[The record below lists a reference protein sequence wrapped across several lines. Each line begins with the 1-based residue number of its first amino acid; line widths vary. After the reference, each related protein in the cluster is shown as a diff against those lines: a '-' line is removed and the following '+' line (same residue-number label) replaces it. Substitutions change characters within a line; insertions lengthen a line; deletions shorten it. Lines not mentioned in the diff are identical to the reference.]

1 MDHDQQFL
9 SFIHKNAA
17 MGVSAIPQVLSLPQ
31 SRAMVPALQDQLRE
45 CRTIAAR
52 AQACARARGEE
63 LKGPGS
69 AALALAG
76 LWLCVRFLLPWLL
89 PFLLAWGMAALLE
102 GQSLPAEEL
111 PFSLP
116 PPLETAPF
124 PVPDTGPVPT
134 AEPPALTGGAPAGRA
149 FDPAGLSY

>member
-1 MDHDQQFL
+1 MEQQQTQNRERQKTERPSRKETERRTPERERL
-9 SFIHKNAA
+9 S
-17 MGVSAIPQVLSLPQ
+17 GPGL
-31 SRAMVPALQDQLRE
+31 
-45 CRTIAAR
+45 T
-52 AQACARARGEE
+52 AQAVLEGAPLWELPPQRLEE
-63 LKGPGS
+63 L
-69 AALALAG
+69 AALVG
-76 LWLCVRFLLPWLL
+76 NQ
-89 PFLLAWGMAALLE
+89 GMAALLE

-149 FDPAGLSY
+149 FDPAGLIY

>member
-1 MDHDQQFL
+1 MNG
-9 SFIHKNAA
+9 SSATPAA
-17 MGVSAIPQVLSLPQ
+17 SCGRHRRGPPSWRLPPV
-31 SRAMVPALQDQLRE
+31 RL
-45 CRTIAAR
+45 
-52 AQACARARGEE
+52 EE
-63 LKGPGS
+63 L
-69 AALALAG
+69 AALVG
-76 LWLCVRFLLPWLL
+76 NQ
-89 PFLLAWGMAALLE
+89 GMAALLE